1 MLTLDEIRL
10 LIEAGEGYNAE
21 FKLAVPNKVK
31 EISEEV
37 CAFANAAGGVLLF
50 AVNDNNQLKGIHIDN
65 AKRSESTSVK
75 ATQKIREK
83 TREKIRETTTQ
94 KIREKTTQKTTQKI
108 ESLLIELLIANP
120 ESSRTKLAQDLG
132 DITTDGVKYHLNKLK
147 KQGKIERIGPDKGGY
162 WKVNKKP

>member
-1 MLTLDEIRL
+1 MLTLDEI
-10 LIEAGEGYNAE
+10 
-21 FKLAVPNKVK
+21 KLFQNIRRK
-31 EISEEV
+31 
-37 CAFANAAGGVLLF
+37 
-50 AVNDNNQLKGIHIDN
+50 
-65 AKRSESTSVK
+65 T
-75 ATQKIREK
+75 REK
-83 TREKIRETTTQ
+83 TREKNA
-94 KIREKTTQKTTQKI
+94 QKTTQKI

>member
-37 CAFANAAGGVLLF
+37 CAFANAAGGVLLLG
-50 AVNDNNQLKGIHIDN
+50 VNDNNQIKGIQVDN
-65 AKRSESTSVK
+65 AKRSESTRVK
-75 ATQKIREK
+75 PTQK
-83 TREKIRETTTQ
+83 TREKTTQ
-94 KIREKTTQKTTQKI
+94 NIREKTTQKTTQKI
-108 ESLLIELLIANP
+108 ESLLIANP

>member
-21 FKLAVPNKVK
+21 FKLSVPNKVK

-75 ATQKIREK
+75 ATQKTREK
-83 TREKIRETTTQ
+83 TREKIRE
-94 KIREKTTQKTTQKI
+94 KTTQKI
-108 ESLLIELLIANP
+108 ESLLIANP
-120 ESSRTKLAQDLG
+120 KSSRNKLVQDLEH
-132 DITTDGVKYHLNKLK
+132 ITTDGAKYHLYKLI